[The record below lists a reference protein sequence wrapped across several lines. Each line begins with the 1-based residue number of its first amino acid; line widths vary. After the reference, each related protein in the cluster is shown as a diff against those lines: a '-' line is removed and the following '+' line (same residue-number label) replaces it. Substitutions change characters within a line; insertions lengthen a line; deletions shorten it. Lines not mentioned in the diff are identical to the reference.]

1 MRLSLFTLL
10 LVVSMQTS
18 YAQIWKK
25 VQDAAQRTIERKAE
39 EKTEEGIDNIFKK
52 KDKKKTKSKKK
63 KSGTVISSGEDNDET
78 ETTTSESDDTTVV
91 TNSKNASPE
100 IWRNFKFIPGEKVI
114 FYDDLKTEEVGEFPS
129 RWDLADGGAEVAL
142 FNGEKVIIP
151 TAKYDNIIKPLFNKL
166 DYLPDEFTIEF
177 DVYIDDLSDT
187 NEWTSCDI
195 SFKEKS
201 FSGGVDDIS
210 IDFRQ
215 NKITGSARDRNDSN
229 ETTFFDFQEVDLGEL
244 NQWHHIALSYNKKK
258 LKLYYDGHRV
268 LNLPNFKKP
277 IRQFALSL
285 KAEPEDKRKIA
296 IKNIRI
302 AHGGGS
308 LYKRIVADG
317 KYVTN
322 GILFDSGKATIK
334 PQSLGVINKIVNVLK
349 ENPDWEFEIIGHTD
363 NDGDNASNQKLSE
376 NRAKAVKEAI
386 VSQGIKANR
395 LSTSGKGESAPL
407 NTNSSAEE
415 KANNRRVEF
424 IKK

>member
-78 ETTTSESDDTTVV
+78 ETTTSESDAKTLATK
-91 TNSKNASPE
+91 SKNTSPE

-129 RWDLADGGAEVAL
+129 RWDIVGGGVEVAQL
-142 FNGEKVIIP
+142 SGNKVILGTTGRKDRI
-151 TAKYDNIIKPLFNKL
+151 TPLFNS
-166 DYLPDEFTIEF
+166 DNYLSDEFTIEF
-177 DVYIDDLSDT
+177 DVYLDDEDNGIT
-187 NEWTSCDI
+187 TTYAI
-195 SFKEKS
+195 SFDGNEYDPNINFEF
-201 FSGGVDDIS
+201 FSDYLNGRINYEGK
-210 IDFRQ
+210 DFPMS
-215 NKITGSARDRNDSN
+215 KI
-229 ETTFFDFQEVDLGEL
+229 DLGKQ
-244 NQWHHIALSYNKKK
+244 NDWHHISMSYNKGK
-258 LKLYYDGHRV
+258 LKVNYDEKRV
-268 LNLPNFKKP
+268 ANIPNFTYKP
-277 IRQFALSL
+277 Q
-285 KAEPEDKRKIA
+285 KIAFIQVSSNYEERHPA

-308 LYKRIVADG
+308 LYKRIVAEG

-349 ENPDWEFEIIGHTD
+349 ENPDWAFEIIGHTD

>member
-18 YAQIWKK
+18 YSQIWKK

-78 ETTTSESDDTTVV
+78 ETTTSESDAKTLATK
-91 TNSKNASPE
+91 SKNTSPE

-166 DYLPDEFTIEF
+166 DYLSDEFTIEF

-215 NKITGSARDRNDSN
+215 NKITGSARDRNDSK